1 VKSPLPQVHTFDQ
14 PVPELV
20 GVLERAGGD
29 DHSVEVADD
38 LTDADRRAIGGD
50 VDDPG
55 HLVLRVDARPL
66 ARPIIPDGRPAMQPI
81 IAIGPIHIFANES
94 GQRIQIAVVVG
105 VV

>member
-1 VKSPLPQVHTFDQ
+1 
-14 PVPELV
+14 
-20 GVLERAGGD
+20 
-29 DHSVEVADD
+29 
-38 LTDADRRAIGGD
+38 
-50 VDDPG
+50 
-55 HLVLRVDARPL
+55 VDARPL